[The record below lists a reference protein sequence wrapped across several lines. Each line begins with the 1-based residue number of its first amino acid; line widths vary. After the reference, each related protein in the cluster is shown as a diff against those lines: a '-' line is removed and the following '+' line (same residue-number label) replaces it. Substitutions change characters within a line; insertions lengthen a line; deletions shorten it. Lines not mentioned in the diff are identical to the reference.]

1 MTLFQVLKRFTA
13 VVAVALSAGSF
24 AADVHINADAN
35 DVAIHGYDPV
45 AYFSGS
51 GPAKGKSKFSA
62 SYEDAIYHFSSASNR
77 DAFRADPSKYAPQF
91 GGYCA
96 MGVALNKK
104 LDVDPMAW
112 HIEDGKL
119 YLNLNKQVQKKWFE
133 DVPGNIATAERNWSG
148 IHNLTVAEVNED

>member
-1 MTLFQVLKRFTA
+1 MALFTIFKRFAA
-13 VVAVALSAGSF
+13 VIAVAFSAGSF
-24 AADVHINADAN
+24 AADVQINTDAN
-35 DVAIHGYDPV
+35 DLAIHGYDAV
-45 AYFSGS
+45 SYFSKS
-51 GPAKGKSKFSA
+51 GPVKGKSKYRV
-62 SYEDAIYHFSSASNR
+62 SYKDAIYHFATESNR
-77 DAFRADPSKYAPQF
+77 NAFRADPAKYAPQF

-133 DVPGNIATAERNWSG
+133 DVPGNINTAERNWFG
-148 IHNLTVAEVNED
+148 IHNLTVAELDAE

>member
-1 MTLFQVLKRFTA
+1 MKLFTILKRFSA
-13 VVAVALSAGSF
+13 ILAVAFSASSF
-24 AADVHINADAN
+24 AADVQINTDDN
-35 DVAIHGYDPV
+35 DLALHGYDAV
-45 AYFSGS
+45 SYFAES
-51 GPAKGKSKFSA
+51 GPVKGKQVYSA
-62 SYEDAIYHFSSASNR
+62 SYRDAIYHFATVENR
-77 DAFRADPSKYAPQF
+77 DAFRANPEKYAPQF

-133 DVPGNIATAERNWSG
+133 DVPGNIATAERNWFG
-148 IHNLTVAEVNED
+148 IHDLTVAQLEDE